1 MNERPV
7 PVQYAYPP
15 AAPDTDQDQLPQT
28 QISLSLSFKPLI
40 PTVKL
45 KPYNMSHVKMQS
57 HTKLEVGISYDT
69 ASGSQREII
78 TKRQRDK

>member
-1 MNERPV
+1 MPTHL
-7 PVQYAYPP
+7 QPP
-15 AAPDTDQDQLPQT
+15 DADEDRLPQT
-28 QISLSLSFKPLI
+28 QISLSLSFKPRI

-45 KPYNMSHVKMQS
+45 KPYNMSHVKTQS
-57 HTKLEVGISYDT
+57 HAKLEVGISYDT